1 LTIPVLGARALNGA
15 RVTVVGINYW
25 PEETGNAPYTT
36 GLAEHLCARGAQVT
50 VLTGMPY
57 YPYWRVHDR
66 YKRRFRSQET
76 INGVDVRR
84 FRNYIPGR
92 QDAVRR
98 SIFEGTFFLNASATY
113 RLPRPDLVLGIVP
126 SLSGGVIAAQLARRY
141 KTSLGL
147 LFQDLVGSAARQSG
161 MPGGARIADLTARL
175 EGWVARQSDQIAV
188 VSPGFRPYLHG
199 LGVDPD
205 RIVTL
210 RNWSHIT
217 PPTADPLETRKQL
230 GWSPEQIVV
239 LHAGAIG
246 LKQGLEN
253 VVEAARA
260 AVNLDRRLHFVLMG
274 DGNQRRN
281 LEARATGLPNISFI
295 DPVEKEHFPNVL
307 AAADLLL
314 INERGS
320 VTDMSLPSKLT
331 SYLVA
336 GRPIVAAVNPG
347 GETAR
352 EIERS
357 RAGVSV
363 PAEQPRALV
372 NALSALA
379 NDAGTIE
386 RMSRAGAAY
395 AEAHLSRESALDQ
408 AQRCVLDLVH
418 RTVHHARPGTQG
430 KDS

>member
-1 LTIPVLGARALNGA
+1 
-15 RVTVVGINYW
+15 
-25 PEETGNAPYTT
+25 
-36 GLAEHLCARGAQVT
+36 
-50 VLTGMPY
+50 
-57 YPYWRVHDR
+57 
-66 YKRRFRSQET
+66 
-76 INGVDVRR
+76 
-84 FRNYIPGR
+84 
-92 QDAVRR
+92 
-98 SIFEGTFFLNASATY
+98 
-113 RLPRPDLVLGIVP
+113 
-126 SLSGGVIAAQLARRY
+126 
-141 KTSLGL
+141 
-147 LFQDLVGSAARQSG
+147 

-295 DPVEKEHFPNVL
+295 DPVRKEHFPNVL

-395 AEAHLSRESALDQ
+395 AETQLSRESALDQ
-408 AQRCVLDLVH
+408 AERFVLDLVH
-418 RTVHHARPGTQG
+418 RTVHNARPDSQG